1 MTALLPRG
9 PTIRIPATGS
19 RLALRIAAAGAGA
32 MALNS
37 IFNGRSV
44 ASTADGIPLDSF
56 TPAGAQTVVALFAL
70 FGLARLMLTLVGL
83 VVLLRYR
90 ALVPFLFALLLLE
103 HLCRY
108 LILRWIPIPAPA
120 RPGIRD
126 KPRHPRGDPPR
137 PGALAVEPALTG
149 GIGRRRCVP
158 AAPPHC
164 RSAALPISLP

>member
-1 MTALLPRG
+1 MTRTINARIAGTALTALLPRLADNTYYG
-9 PTIRIPATGS
+9 H
-19 RLALRIAAAGAGA
+19 RLALWLFGLLLLMRSA

-90 ALVPFLFALLLLE
+90 SLVPFLFALFLLE
-103 HLCRY
+103 QLSRY
-108 LILRWIPIPAPA
+108 LIVRWIPIPRTGTP
-120 RPGIRD
+120 PGSAIN
-126 KPRHPRGDPPR
+126 
-137 PGALAVEPALTG
+137 L
-149 GIGRRRCVP
+149 GILVVILLG
-158 AAPPHC
+158 
-164 RSAALPISLP
+164 LGLSLWSQR

>member
-1 MTALLPRG
+1 MTALLPPWADNTYSG
-9 PTIRIPATGS
+9 H
-19 RLALRIAAAGAGA
+19 RLALWLFGLLLLVRGA

-56 TPAGAQTVVALFAL
+56 TPAGAQTVVFLFAL

-108 LILRWIPIPAPA
+108 LIVRWIPIPRTGTPPA
-120 RPGIRD
+120 SAINLGILVVILL
-126 KPRHPRGDPPR
+126 GL
-137 PGALAVEPALTG
+137 ALSLWS
-149 GIGRRRCVP
+149 RR
-158 AAPPHC
+158 
-164 RSAALPISLP
+164 